1 MKLQGKWNV
10 PFQNNR
16 IRNRRR
22 LAVLLGAGC
31 WIHDVAWNLEWA
43 ALGLLCLFYR
53 GAFKEMS
60 KLRFQW
66 VDGRASEAPLFIIQ
80 STNTHTHTEGAMDL
94 PRLLPQLLFSLQ
106 QKPLGSR
113 VTPANRSS

>member
-16 IRNRRR
+16 NRRR
-22 LAVLLGAGC
+22 LAVLLGDGC

-43 ALGLLCLFYR
+43 ALALLCLFYR

-66 VDGRASEAPLFIIQ
+66 VDGRASQAPLFIIQ
-80 STNTHTHTEGAMDL
+80 STNTHTEGAMDL
-94 PRLLPQLLFSLQ
+94 PRLLPQLLFSQQ

-113 VTPANRSS
+113 VTPSNRSS